1 MFHAQGRTDMTELIV
16 AFHNFAK
23 APKITWL
30 LSTVLKS
37 RLYPFKYDMKKFL
50 CNSWIF
56 MFKKNTSSFYI

>member
-16 AFHNFAK
+16 AFHNFTK

-37 RLYPFKYDMKKFL
+37 RVYPFKYGMKNF
-50 CNSWIF
+50 CVTRGYSC
-56 MFKKNTSSFYI
+56 FKKNTSSFYI